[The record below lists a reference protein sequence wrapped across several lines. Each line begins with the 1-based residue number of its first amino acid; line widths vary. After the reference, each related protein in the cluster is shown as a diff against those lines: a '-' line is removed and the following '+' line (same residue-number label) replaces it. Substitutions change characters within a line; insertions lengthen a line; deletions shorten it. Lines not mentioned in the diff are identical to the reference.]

1 MSRDSSP
8 ALVDPF
14 ADTQIQAAIRAL
26 PEPHHSWRR
35 ALPGASDL
43 VHVRAKSIR
52 LGETARPSLS
62 RENHVTTSRVASIEG
77 NGAAAPGAVRHGT
90 IAQLR
95 ELTDMDRKVLAAIR
109 DLGGFASAKEIHA
122 RVTGA
127 SLFVVRSRL
136 DRLVADGRV
145 RSVPGQGYAIEE
157 TR

>member
-14 ADTQIQAAIRAL
+14 ADTEIQAAIRAL

-62 RENHVTTSRVASIEG
+62 RENHVTTSRVDSIEG
-77 NGAAAPGAVRHGT
+77 NHDSRPARPQWPQFEQYQATAIEKRLLAELEKIQPATPTELAPRIKQSINWT
-90 IAQLR
+90 TKR
-95 ELTDMDRKVLAAIR
+95 LAK
-109 DLGGFASAKEIHA
+109 LSAKH
-122 RVTGA
+122 
-127 SLFVVRSRL
+127 LVV
-136 DRLVADGRV
+136 GR
-145 RSVPGQGYAIEE
+145 PGRGGGYSAVK
-157 TR
+157 